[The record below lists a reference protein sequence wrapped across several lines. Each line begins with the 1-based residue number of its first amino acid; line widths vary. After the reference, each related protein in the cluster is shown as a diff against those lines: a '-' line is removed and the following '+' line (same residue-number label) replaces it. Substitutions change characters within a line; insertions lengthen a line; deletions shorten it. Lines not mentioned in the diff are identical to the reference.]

1 MSEIS
6 FKRVMSMDKITTAL
20 LISDDLDDHQAFT
33 EAFQKLLPTMV
44 VVAVLSQEMATNLLA
59 SKKLIPDFVFLD
71 LTSPDS
77 DAVKFLSKLKMVEDG
92 KPISFAIYGNE
103 EELLSNRITGIPS
116 FDKEYEFP
124 QLVKFFKDFIR
135 QRHH

>member
-1 MSEIS
+1 
-6 FKRVMSMDKITTAL
+6 MSMNKVSTAL

-33 EAFQKLLPTMV
+33 EAFQTLQPNMIV
-44 VVAVLSQEMATNLLA
+44 IAVLSQDKAMNLLA

-77 DAVKFLSKLKMVEDG
+77 DAVKFLSRVKTFEDG
-92 KPISFAIYGNE
+92 KPISVTVYGNDID
-103 EELLSNRITGIPS
+103 LLSNKMKGVSS

-124 QLVKFFKDFIR
+124 QLVKFFQNLLK
-135 QRHH
+135 QETH